1 MSRERKRDNA
11 KRFRPILKFDGFSDD
26 QDRKKTT
33 VLSWRHC
40 LSYTTVFVHYFVL
53 AEQEK
58 IWVCTK
64 YHQQLNVE
72 DHWSLL
78 KHLLQIER
86 SDKRKFKKK
95 KDLNWCGL
103 ALNQPQACSLSVIL
117 SGGQN
122 NGVM

>member
-1 MSRERKRDNA
+1 MIRTEKRQ
-11 KRFRPILKFDGFSDD
+11 LFSLGD
-26 QDRKKTT
+26 T
-33 VLSWRHC
+33 VLVH
-40 LSYTTVFVHYFVL
+40 YATVFLHYFVL
-53 AEQEK
+53 TEQEK
-58 IWVCTK
+58 IRVCTK
-64 YHQQLNVE
+64 YHQRLNVE

-122 NGVM
+122 NGVMH